1 MAKCALRESWKKNW
15 YVKGERGDD
24 IIYHWRAALLA
35 PHRTWLGQS
44 RKHDGVR
51 ADSVILPWE
60 ELSNME
66 MEGRHFAMSERADG
80 KQKGENKQTSW
91 ETGRRGW
98 LSKDREIGS
107 WKKDAWEQLVIF
119 LQSTANLPSFL
130 AMRVP
135 PGYKMLSVLWDF
147 GNGIGLST
155 WAIILFGRGHSPP
168 KSYCSPVGFL
178 KK

>member
-1 MAKCALRESWKKNW
+1 MCFTRVLEKKIDMSKGREVMIQFITEGQHCWLHI
-15 YVKGERGDD
+15 GLG
-24 IIYHWRAALLA
+24 
-35 PHRTWLGQS
+35 LGQS
-44 RKHDGVR
+44 RKQDGVR
-51 ADSVILPWE
+51 ADSIILPWE

-135 PGYKMLSVLWDF
+135 PGCKMLSVLWDF